1 MSSSAA
7 RTDWKIYVA
16 GHRGMAGGAI
26 LRRLNAGGYRNVVT
40 RTRDELDL
48 TDLAATRAFLA
59 EERPDYIFV
68 AAAKVGGILANAT
81 WPADFIRENLA
92 IELNLVEAAHRAG
105 VQRLMFLGSSCI
117 YPRAAPQPIKESAL
131 LTGPLEPTNQPYAL
145 AKIAGIEMC
154 NAYHRQYGVDFRAVM
169 PTNLYGPHDNFD
181 LLNSHVLPALL
192 RKFHEGKLTGA
203 ERVAVWGSGQPR
215 REFLH
220 VDDLATACLFVQDLA
235 PEQWAALPHPYVNV
249 GCGVDV
255 SIGEVAQE
263 IRDVV
268 GFRGELEFDRSKPD
282 GAPRKLLDVSLL
294 KSLGWSASIPLRRG
308 LEETY
313 AWFLQHVAGIS
324 AL

>member
-1 MSSSAA
+1 MSAA
-7 RTDWKIYVA
+7 ALPRIFVA
-16 GHRGMAGGAI
+16 GHRGMVGSALVRALHQRGGAE
-26 LRRLNAGGYRNVVT
+26 LLL
-40 RTRDELDL
+40 RTRDQLDL
-48 TDLAATRAFLA
+48 TDQAQVRAFFA
-59 EERPDYIFV
+59 TERIDQVYI
-68 AAAKVGGILANAT
+68 ASARVGGILANDT
-81 WPADFIRENLA
+81 YRADFIYQNLA
-92 IELNLVEAAHRAG
+92 IECNLIHEAWRTG
-105 VQRLMFLGSSCI
+105 VGRLLFLGSSCI

>member
-1 MSSSAA
+1 MSAA
-7 RTDWKIYVA
+7 ALPRIFVA
-16 GHRGMAGGAI
+16 GHRGMVGSALVRALRQRGGAE
-26 LRRLNAGGYRNVVT
+26 LLL
-40 RTRDELDL
+40 RTRDQLDL
-48 TDLAATRAFLA
+48 TDQAQVHAFFAA
-59 EERPDYIFV
+59 ERIDQVYI
-68 AAAKVGGILANAT
+68 ASARVGGILANDT
-81 WPADFIRENLA
+81 YRADFIYQNLA
-92 IELNLVEAAHRAG
+92 IECNLIHEAWRSG
-105 VQRLMFLGSSCI
+105 VGRLLFLGSSCI

-220 VDDLATACLFVQDLA
+220 VDDLAAACLFVQDLA
-235 PEQWAALPHPYVNV
+235 PEQWAALPYPYVNV

-268 GFRGELEFDRSKPD
+268 GFRGELEFDRTKPD

-313 AWFLQHVAGIS
+313 TWFLQHVAGVS
-324 AL
+324 AQ